1 MVARRVASSPDCSAS
16 LPSRAARSFSATDL
30 VDSSSVASPDF
41 SFAAASVS
49 LSMVARRVASSPA
62 LPARADLSVL
72 FSVTPEANFD
82 LVSSSSHRSEASSAL
97 RMPILAASSALALRS
112 PSLEERASVSDFT
125 CESRR
130 LMVSSLLTTA
140 AEISSRAFCSRDS
153 VSVRTDLRA
162 ESSAARRA
170 ASSAFPERPV
180 EAFFISPRSCASSF
194 SCPAPTSP
202 ALTRASRRVFNSSA
216 AVEAA
221 EVVSVFSSLSREAR
235 SRRRDSSSFSREVRA
250 SLSSSS
256 WLSSSARRS
265 FVPSA
270 GGVAFVSPLASIAEA
285 RLRGPVILSTAMAV
299 VFDSSL
305 RAKAGRSFSETIF
318 GIVSVCSCTA
328 TLRMPNLMKSPVLI
342 FSLPSIRRPLRKVP
356 LLEPRSVKT

>member
-1 MVARRVASSPDCSAS
+1 MVARRVARSPDCSAS

-62 LPARADLSVL
+62 LPARADSSVL

-82 LVSSSSHRSEASSAL
+82 LVSSSSLRSEASSAL

-216 AVEAA
+216 AV